1 MTKYPT
7 GVENHGGTLRIW
19 FIYKGAR
26 VRENL
31 GVPDTPKNRKMAGEL
46 RTSIGYE
53 IKTGT
58 FNYAAR
64 FPSSPNL
71 KRFGFVRQGVTLG
84 ELAARWLELKKM
96 EITKNAHLRYVS
108 YITIATDILG
118 ASRTVSSLNNED
130 MLRLRKELLTG
141 NQIVSNHQK
150 SRLSKKGRT
159 VRTVNVYMSTMGS
172 MMRFAEL
179 NGYIDKSPMTGIDP
193 LRKSRSEPEP
203 LTKDEYERLL
213 MACPSEQI
221 KNLWILAINTGMRH
235 GEICA
240 LAWEDIDMVN
250 WTITVS
256 RNMAIKDHFT
266 PPKTE
271 SGNRVINL
279 TLPAIEALKSQMAY
293 TRMGK
298 QHHIEVNLREFGRT
312 RMDLCTFV
320 FVPRLTARN
329 GKGGD
334 WYAPGSFGAT
344 WNEILKRAKIK
355 HRKAYESRHTYAC
368 WALSAGANPNFI
380 ASQMGHNSA
389 QMVYSVYGK
398 WMNDN
403 NVDQMSILNANF
415 GGNAPQMPQAVY
427 QK

>member
-58 FNYAAR
+58 FNYASR

-240 LAWEDIDMVN
+240 LAWEDIDMVS

-256 RNMAIKDHFT
+256 RNMAIKNHFT

-329 GKGGD
+329 GKGG
-334 WYAPGSFGAT
+334 
-344 WNEILKRAKIK
+344 
-355 HRKAYESRHTYAC
+355 
-368 WALSAGANPNFI
+368 
-380 ASQMGHNSA
+380 
-389 QMVYSVYGK
+389 
-398 WMNDN
+398 
-403 NVDQMSILNANF
+403 
-415 GGNAPQMPQAVY
+415 
-427 QK
+427 

>member
-1 MTKYPT
+1 
-7 GVENHGGTLRIW
+7 
-19 FIYKGAR
+19 
-26 VRENL
+26 
-31 GVPDTPKNRKMAGEL
+31 
-46 RTSIGYE
+46 
-53 IKTGT
+53 
-58 FNYAAR
+58 
-64 FPSSPNL
+64 
-71 KRFGFVRQGVTLG
+71 
-84 ELAARWLELKKM
+84 
-96 EITKNAHLRYVS
+96 
-108 YITIATDILG
+108 
-118 ASRTVSSLNNED
+118 
-130 MLRLRKELLTG
+130 
-141 NQIVSNHQK
+141 
-150 SRLSKKGRT
+150 
-159 VRTVNVYMSTMGS
+159 
-172 MMRFAEL
+172 
-179 NGYIDKSPMTGIDP
+179 
-193 LRKSRSEPEP
+193 
-203 LTKDEYERLL
+203 
-213 MACPSEQI
+213 
-221 KNLWILAINTGMRH
+221 H

-266 PPKTE
+266 PPKTD

-415 GGNAPQMPQAVY
+415 GGNAPQMPQAVN